1 MDLCRQS
8 NAGDPGLIP
17 GSGRPLG
24 EGHGNPL
31 QYSCLENSKNRGG
44 MVGYSPWSR
53 REVDTTGRLTHT
65 LHSTRLPQTADIME
79 ALRSRQD
86 LGSLLRGGKNLTRQ
100 GKSRTSQGHEGV
112 NSCGIQATVNGNHW
126 IGAEVMMGSYA
137 LNLRKGCDKLTARG

>member
-1 MDLCRQS
+1 M
-8 NAGDPGLIP
+8 GDSASIP
-17 GSGRPLG
+17 ESRRPLG

-100 GKSRTSQGHEGV
+100 GNSRTLQGHEDI
-112 NSCGIQATVNGNHW
+112 NNRGIQATMNGDHK
-126 IGAEVMMGSYA
+126 IGTEVMMGSYA
-137 LNLRKGCDKLTARG
+137 LNLRKGSDNTTGKG